1 MKHYKLKVQVWK
13 TEELTLVQRKIDKDL
28 YEVTVF
34 CIGRN
39 KPVFHSERKDKI
51 KSKSD
56 AKKFL
61 EDLVKSTEKTFQGV
75 MKDFYEVLRKINDEV

>member
-13 TEELTLVQRKIDKDL
+13 TEELTLVQRKIDKGL

-34 CIGRN
+34 CIGKN

-61 EDLVKSTEKTFQGV
+61 EELEKSVDRALQGV
-75 MKDFYEVLRKINDEV
+75 MKDFHEVLRKITRD

>member
-1 MKHYKLKVQVWK
+1 MKHYKLKVQVWT
-13 TEELTLVQRKIDKDL
+13 TEEFTLVQRKIDKEL

-34 CIGRN
+34 YIGRN
-39 KPVFHSERKDKI
+39 RPVFQGERKDKI

-61 EDLVKSTEKTFQGV
+61 EDLTKSVDRTLQGV
-75 MKDFYEVLRKINDEV
+75 MKDFYEVLRKINDD

>member
-1 MKHYKLKVQVWK
+1 MCPGQDRGGVNLKHYKLKVQVWK
-13 TEELTLVQRKIDKDL
+13 TEELTLVQRKIDKGL

-34 CIGRN
+34 CIGKN

-61 EDLVKSTEKTFQGV
+61 EELEKSV
-75 MKDFYEVLRKINDEV
+75 DRIRIL